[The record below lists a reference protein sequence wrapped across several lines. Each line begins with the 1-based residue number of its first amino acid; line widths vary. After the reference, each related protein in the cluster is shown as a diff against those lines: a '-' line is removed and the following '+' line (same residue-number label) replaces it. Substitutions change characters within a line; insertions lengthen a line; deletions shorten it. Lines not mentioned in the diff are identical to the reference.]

1 MCCWIAIAFA
11 FAPRAALVLMW
22 LFNNRISAAFGGS
35 VLPLI
40 GFFLM
45 PWTTLI
51 YTLVAPHGVTGLDI
65 IFLIIAV
72 GADLGAWGGGANAK
86 SRRQQER

>member
-22 LFNNRISAAFGGS
+22 LLNDRISAAFGGIL
-35 VLPLI
+35 LPLV

-45 PWTTLI
+45 PWTTLV
-51 YTLVAPHGVTGLDI
+51 YTLVWPYGLSGLDI
-65 IFLIIAV
+65 VFLIIAV
-72 GADLGAWGGGANAK
+72 GADLGAWGGGAQSRKSK
-86 SRRQQER
+86 SR

>member
-11 FAPRAALVLMW
+11 FAPRAALFFMW
-22 LFNNRISAAFGGS
+22 LTNDRISAAFEGI

-51 YTLVAPHGVTGLDI
+51 YTLVSPNGLNIFDV
-65 IFLIIAV
+65 IFLVMAI
-72 GADLGAWGGGANAK
+72 GADIGAWGGGAK
-86 SRRQQER
+86 SRTSK